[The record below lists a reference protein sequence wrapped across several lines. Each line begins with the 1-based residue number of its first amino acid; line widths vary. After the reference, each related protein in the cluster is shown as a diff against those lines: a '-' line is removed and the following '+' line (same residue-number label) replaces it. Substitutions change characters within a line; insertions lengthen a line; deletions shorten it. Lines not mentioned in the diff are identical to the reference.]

1 MGIFTSFFTHLLDYI
16 MSLVVVDDSFA
27 NNPDIT
33 MDMPSGLS
41 VNIFRPSLDE
51 LPRVGQPGD
60 IIAFR
65 RMKVIG
71 KPSYDRFSLFR
82 FKFTIIICKLFL
94 PNSQPGQQL
103 ERTQLEIGLVLIIL
117 NAIGVAFIPFFKLLL
132 IYRLELII
140 QLPLR
145 RLLNYLSNPRR
156 ANQLQLAVFLIDR
169 F

>member
-65 RMKVIG
+65 RMKVIAG
-71 KPSYDRFSLFR
+71 KFF
-82 FKFTIIICKLFL
+82 
-94 PNSQPGQQL
+94 
-103 ERTQLEIGLVLIIL
+103 EI
-117 NAIGVAFIPFFKLLL
+117 FHLLD
-132 IYRLELII
+132 
-140 QLPLR
+140 
-145 RLLNYLSNPRR
+145 SN
-156 ANQLQLAVFLIDR
+156 LQ
-169 F
+169 

>member
-1 MGIFTSFFTHLLDYI
+1 MGMFTSFFTHLLDYI

-71 KPSYDRFSLFR
+71 KQSYDRF
-82 FKFTIIICKLFL
+82 FTF
-94 PNSQPGQQL
+94 
-103 ERTQLEIGLVLIIL
+103 
-117 NAIGVAFIPFFKLLL
+117 
-132 IYRLELII
+132 
-140 QLPLR
+140 
-145 RLLNYLSNPRR
+145 
-156 ANQLQLAVFLIDR
+156 
-169 F
+169 